1 MTHDPD
7 RLRDFPSLA
16 AFGDELM
23 RVARADSRSQS
34 RFSLRRRALPL
45 AVALVVLHMSL
56 AGAEG
61 GRESAAKVE
70 FEPGCQPPEGTE
82 VIAGRPYLGPD
93 DTTEV
98 EPLEPVV
105 AHGKPGSGQGKP
117 TPKWSPPERAERPN

>member
-16 AFGDELM
+16 AFGDDLM

-34 RFSLRRRALPL
+34 WFSLRRRALPL
-45 AVALVVLHMSL
+45 AVALVVLPMSL

-61 GRESAAKVE
+61 GREPAQVE
-70 FEPGCQPPEGTE
+70 FEPWCQPPEGTE
-82 VIAGRPYLGPD
+82 VIAGRPYLGPE

-98 EPLEPVV
+98 EPPGAGGCPWKTGV
-105 AHGKPGSGQGKP
+105 GSGTVDPEVEPPGEGK
-117 TPKWSPPERAERPN
+117 TAD

>member
-1 MTHDPD
+1 VTNDPD

-16 AFGDELM
+16 AFGDDLM

-45 AVALVVLHMSL
+45 AVALVVLPMSL

-61 GRESAAKVE
+61 GREPAQVE

-93 DTTEV
+93 DATEV
-98 EPLEPVV
+98 EPPGADGCPWKAEVGAGAADRVVEP
-105 AHGKPGSGQGKP
+105 GGG
-117 TPKWSPPERAERPN
+117 

>member
-1 MTHDPD
+1 MTNDPD

-16 AFGDELM
+16 AFGDDLM

-45 AVALVVLHMSL
+45 AVALVVLPMSL

-61 GRESAAKVE
+61 GREPAAKVE
-70 FEPGCQPPEGTE
+70 FEPWCQPPEGTE

-98 EPLEPVV
+98 EPAGAGGCPWKTGVGAGETDPEVEP
-105 AHGKPGSGQGKP
+105 PGEG
-117 TPKWSPPERAERPN
+117 